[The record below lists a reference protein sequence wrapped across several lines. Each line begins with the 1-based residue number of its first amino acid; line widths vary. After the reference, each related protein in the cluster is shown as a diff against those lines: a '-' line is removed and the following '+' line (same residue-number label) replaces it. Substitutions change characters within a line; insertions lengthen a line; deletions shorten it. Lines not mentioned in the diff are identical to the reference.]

1 MARGG
6 RQGGWGVVGMNL
18 AGEAFRTTCRLGDG
32 RRSLGGDV
40 ALCRSGSDRWN

>member
-18 AGEAFRTTCRLGDG
+18 AGETFRTTCRLGDG
-32 RRSLGGDV
+32 RRSLGWWRRCSV
-40 ALCRSGSDRWN
+40 SVRER